1 MTILTL
7 YGYIRRLIA
16 IIRRY
21 CGAQYSV
28 FHTSEI
34 FVMVFL
40 LSIAVTAGVF
50 ANRMVGTV
58 DKTCADIDYSAYKTV
73 TGQTFSSGIPDIQKS
88 DTVHIG
94 KGADWIINSG
104 GKYAAVFG
112 VSNYRQYDG
121 VWDVVNPNVY
131 VREQRTV
138 EGYKIG
144 VWTGPAIV
152 EFPDSSNGWVRATI
166 RETVYDEN
174 TGRYVPI
181 SVSQRFVGLAYF
193 NAETGEYTVI
203 EPRIASMDNVVVCGN
218 SITYKGIYDG
228 TDLSYYYYDWQLKAE
243 LTIEEKA
250 RVQFHSPYP
259 AEKTLLVVVTEVDN
273 GVLMPYAKG
282 AKNIEEAFGGKTSI
296 DSTEIGFYAGTQE
309 KFLFP
314 SGWVFFRASEG
325 GEAIEAFANE
335 PERYRMKQIHFRSFE
350 KNILCIGIPLSYIG
364 DVDRHPGAMIFDPT
378 VTWQSAASSG
388 KDNSLKQD
396 LSTLNYGTLTTL
408 TAKGSSSNAVNHQL
422 YQFDSLSVIPAGV
435 KIDSA
440 FFILTIYACGSGNSD
455 STLSL
460 HIVTRAWTEGTGQ
473 GDAGVSN
480 WDTASAGIKW
490 TTAGG
495 DYIAKKYATRKI
507 SAIKAQY
514 DTVRFTVTTLIDTL
528 VNDGLTNYGWLLKY
542 DNDTYDMEVSTYSSD
557 ITTAAYRPKLV
568 VYYTLPVYKPYNT
581 SVTATSTRG
590 FSITARDT
598 TATRTK
604 LYLITGGTKVDSV
617 VNSGPGLYIWNTN
630 YSNDSWTPSST
641 HTFFVSV
648 TNGTDTAMSAAFSG
662 TTLALFPPYN
672 VSISGITDSSLTISA
687 TDSNKARKGLYLY
700 RKDGAKLDSVLAPG
714 SFGLYNYADT
724 VSGYTPNKSDSFRV
738 AVFDSLNPPT
748 IVFQDG
754 FVKEYTRAAEPNVLI
769 ADTSATFLSITRGS
783 DGNPSTVNYA
793 FYESSLSVYID
804 STGRTS
810 GTQVWIPY
818 HTVQD
823 TIILQFIT
831 PNKQYR
837 LVPYASNSNGL
848 ITAGDTVAVWSWAYV
863 PDVVSAFAHSR
874 DSVRIT
880 IDPGLNPPYTFI
892 AIEDSITG
900 VFVDYAAHRLRSRGV
915 TADSSWAWA
924 TYSEWGGANGY
935 YIIVEPSRRYVFRAY
950 AKEGIIRE

>member
-1 MTILTL
+1 
-7 YGYIRRLIA
+7 
-16 IIRRY
+16 
-21 CGAQYSV
+21 V
-28 FHTSEI
+28 
-34 FVMVFL
+34 
-40 LSIAVTAGVF
+40 
-50 ANRMVGTV
+50 
-58 DKTCADIDYSAYKTV
+58 
-73 TGQTFSSGIPDIQKS
+73 
-88 DTVHIG
+88 
-94 KGADWIINSG
+94 
-104 GKYAAVFG
+104 
-112 VSNYRQYDG
+112 
-121 VWDVVNPNVY
+121 
-131 VREQRTV
+131 
-138 EGYKIG
+138 
-144 VWTGPAIV
+144 IV

-181 SVSQRFVGLAYF
+181 SVGQRFAGLAYF
-193 NAETGEYTVI
+193 NAETGEYTII
-203 EPRIASMDNVVVCGN
+203 EQRIASVDNVVVCGN

-228 TDLSYYYYDWQLKAE
+228 VDLSYYYYDWQLKAE

-282 AKNIEEAFGGKTSI
+282 AKKIEEAFGGKASI
-296 DSTEIGFYAGTQE
+296 DSAEIGFYAGTQE

-350 KNILCIGIPLSYIG
+350 KNILCIGIPLLYIG
-364 DVDRHPGAMIFDPT
+364 DVDRHPGTTVFDPT
-378 VTWQSAASSG
+378 VVWQQETPPPG
-388 KDNSLKQD
+388 KDTHFRSDYNLGNFGA
-396 LSTLNYGTLTTL
+396 TVYNRVIATEGGTLKARTL
-408 TAKGSSSNAVNHQL
+408 QK
-422 YQFDSLSVIPAGV
+422 FDSLYIIPSSA

-440 FFILTIYACGSGNSD
+440 FLVLTLMSVSGSSDSLLSLYILTKEWNQGIGGFSD
-455 STLSL
+455 SL
-460 HIVTRAWTEGTGQ
+460 HSAACWDSASTGVLWT
-473 GDAGVSN
+473 AP
-480 WDTASAGIKW
+480 
-490 TTAGG
+490 GG
-495 DYIAKKYATRKI
+495 DFISKKYATRKI
-507 SAIKAQY
+507 PTSKSQG
-514 DTVRFTVTTLIDTL
+514 DTVIFNVTSLIDTL
-528 VNDGLTNYGWLLKY
+528 VCGGVPNYGWIIKW
-542 DNDTYDMEVSTYSSD
+542 DTEIHSGTAIRDFYSFEYG
-557 ITTAAYRPKLV
+557 TVTKRPKLI
-568 VYYTLPVYKPYNT
+568 VYYTILMSKPYN
-581 SVTATSTRG
+581 VQ
-590 FSITARDT
+590 IT
-598 TATRTK
+598 
-604 LYLITGGTKVDSV
+604 VPSDSQF
-617 VNSGPGLYIWNTN
+617 I
-630 YSNDSWTPSST
+630 
-641 HTFFVSV
+641 
-648 TNGTDTAMSAAFSG
+648 
-662 TTLALFPPYN
+662 
-672 VSISGITDSSLTISA
+672 ISA
-687 TDSNKARKGLYLY
+687 TDTNKTRKGLYLY
-700 RKDGAKLDSVLAPG
+700 RKGGAKLDSVLAPG

-724 VSGYTPNKSDSFRV
+724 VSGYTPNKSDSFQV

-769 ADTSATFLSITRGS
+769 ADTSATFLRITRGS

-810 GTQVWIPY
+810 GTRVWIPY

-823 TIILQFIT
+823 TITLQFIT
-831 PNKQYR
+831 PNRQYR

-848 ITAGDTVAVWSWAYV
+848 ITAGDTAAVWSWAYV
-863 PDVVSAFAHSR
+863 PDVVSAFAHSK

-880 IDPGLNPPYTFI
+880 IDPGLNPSYTFI

-924 TYSEWGGANGY
+924 TYIEWGGVNGY